1 MKIVLSSHM
10 NSWHDWWLWAAK
22 KMIDARF
29 KPMSRRLMA
38 EKGFYYFHSQ
48 CNKLHIAGRFNST
61 ANGEIRIF
69 QLNLSSIVATATV
82 RAPLRFWF
90 FFFIARMH
98 AVLAFVPRLQFIVF
112 NWKTFWRIAIDW
124 RRFVFGC
131 TGCSTILIA
140 SPRGTSSDDNS
151 KYTNMAIEQKTSARS
166 LFTLMQ
172 HRFNFEQINSIIYF
186 HSSIPATTRM
196 SETVCV
202 SECRL
207 ICCHQPP
214 V

>member
-82 RAPLRFWF
+82 RA
-90 FFFIARMH
+90 
-98 AVLAFVPRLQFIVF
+98 VPRLQFIVF

-131 TGCSTILIA
+131 TGCSAILIA